1 MSKEEKEILDEK
13 RQQQT
18 KEKETI
24 GIFLENGFY
33 ISKLEQTDMIM
44 KKGAL
49 THERAKSARAL
60 PSKKDL
66 E

>member
-1 MSKEEKEILDEK
+1 MRRSNK
-13 RQQQT
+13 RQ
-18 KEKETI
+18 KNRETV

-33 ISKLEQTDMIM
+33 ISKLQQEEFIM

-49 THERAKSARAL
+49 THERAKSARTL
-60 PSKKDL
+60 PSKRDL